1 MLSMRQGSANATP
14 RNAATHFQQHGDDV
28 CTLRRGAAFSDGQR
42 GSFLPASRRIGA
54 AYQSSQRSPLGT
66 LLNSPLRRLPT
77 SPAETGPEVTHSSFQ
92 RGVPYRADIFATAAN
107 SSSDGEHVATSTDQ
121 VEAAFDIDAT
131 DLPKG
136 YFLTFFSL
144 GTLLASNPLSPLDA
158 NMVSI

>member
-66 LLNSPLRRLPT
+66 PLRRFPT
-77 SPAETGPEVTHSSFQ
+77 SPAETGLEVTRSSFG

-107 SSSDGEHVATSTDQ
+107 SSSDGEHVGTSTDQ
-121 VEAAFDIDAT
+121 VEAAFDIDAN
-131 DLPKG
+131 DLLKA